1 MNRGRFSRRAAGA
14 LRVLVLLSTATA
26 CEEAPRYTSFAVVR
40 APHPP
45 WRPAG
50 NATTTPEDAFR
61 AQSPEALRVPFPTL
75 PAAAET
81 TFPNGVRVITM
92 RRSGLPVVAVR
103 AVIAR
108 GASAAPE
115 GVAPFAA
122 AMLFEG
128 TRRHD
133 ADAIHDSFADMSGAF
148 HASATHDAV
157 TVDVKVPSWNASP
170 ALDLLTQVVRE
181 ASFPA
186 NKVEPARMHRL
197 GAIDDRASASALLA
211 TDQLDVMLYPPGH
224 PYRVPADGDAD
235 AMRRVQREDLEAFWR
250 AAAVP
255 SQTTFVV
262 AGDLDRAAIESKL
275 HALVDDW
282 SGPPAAAP
290 KVPEAT
296 AASGPRVVFVD
307 HAGDSQSVLRLGW
320 LAPDR
325 DSPDLPALRAVAA
338 ALARSV
344 TGRLDKVLR
353 GQHGETY
360 DVASWVTGR
369 ASSNEFVITTSVER
383 DRTADA
389 LREILAEVARVR
401 KQALDESEMPAL
413 HAGLEERLWQSF
425 ETCSDAVEAFTPAAV
440 YREPLDRFFVHLRAA
455 TEVRPDDALRAAARY
470 LAPESRALAVVGDA
484 SHVRASLDGL
494 GLGDIVLRAAP
505 VPAALAATAGGTA
518 SR

>member
-1 MNRGRFSRRAAGA
+1 MKRGILWRGAAA
-14 LRVLVLLSTATA
+14 VSVLLLVSTVAA

-61 AQSPEALRVPFPTL
+61 SQSPDALRVPFPAL

-81 TFPNGVRVITM
+81 TFANGVRVITM
-92 RRSGLPVVAVR
+92 RRSGLPVVAIR
-103 AVIAR
+103 AVVAR

-115 GVAPFAA
+115 GVAPFVAA
-122 AMLFEG
+122 LLFEG
-128 TRRHD
+128 TRRHE
-133 ADAIHDSFADMSGAF
+133 ADAIHDSFADMGAAY
-148 HASATHDAV
+148 HAGATRDAV
-157 TVDVKVPSWNASP
+157 TADVKVPSWNASP
-170 ALDLLTQVVRE
+170 ALDLLTQIVRE

-186 NKVEPARMHRL
+186 RKVEPARMHRL
-197 GAIDDRASASALLA
+197 GTIDERTAAPALLA
-211 TDQLDVMLYPPGH
+211 TDQLDVMLYPSGH
-224 PYRVPADGDAD
+224 PYRIPADGDAD
-235 AMRRVQREDLEAFWR
+235 ATRRVQREDLETFWKT
-250 AAAVP
+250 AAVP

-262 AGDLDRAAIESKL
+262 AGDLDRTAIESKL

-290 KVPEAT
+290 RVPEAT
-296 AASGPRVVFVD
+296 TSGGPRVMFVD

-325 DSPDLPALRAVAA
+325 DSPDLPALRAVSA

-369 ASSNEFVITTSVER
+369 AGSNEFVIQTSVER
-383 DRTADA
+383 DRTAEA

-401 KQALDESEMPAL
+401 RQALDESELPAL
-413 HAGLEERLWQSF
+413 NAGLEERLWQSF

-440 YREPLDRFFVHLRAA
+440 YREPLDRFFARLRAA
-455 TEVRPDDALRAAARY
+455 TEVRPEDALRAASRY
-470 LAPESRALAVVGDA
+470 LTTESRALAIVGDA
-484 SHVRASLDGL
+484 ARVRPSLDGL
-494 GLGDIVLRAAP
+494 GLGDIVMRPAP
-505 VPAALAATAGGTA
+505 VPATLAAAGGTA